1 MRLFDIPLGWAT
13 PYAPRYDYQT
23 LARALGYRDAHSDC
37 LPRRQG
43 KCPGLEYCADC
54 SWREGTSRQRD

>member
-1 MRLFDIPLGWAT
+1 MKFMDMAVGWAT
-13 PYAPRYDYQT
+13 PYIPFTSYPALAYT
-23 LARALGYRDAHSDC
+23 LGHRDAHSDC

-54 SWREGTSRQRD
+54 